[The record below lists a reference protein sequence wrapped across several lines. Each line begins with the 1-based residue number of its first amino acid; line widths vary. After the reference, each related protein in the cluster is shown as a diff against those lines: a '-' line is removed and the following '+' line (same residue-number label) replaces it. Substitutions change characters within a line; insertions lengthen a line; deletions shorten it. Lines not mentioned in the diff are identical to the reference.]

1 MEKRAS
7 EEVQVFKDQCKIDGE
22 ETGKEILTEL
32 LANKKAGKGA
42 GRLCTSAS
50 PKKVAMWIRE
60 ENCHPVIWH
69 TVNEEYQFASE
80 LHAQVATQVFNSP
93 PQSSP

>member
-1 MEKRAS
+1 MAR
-7 EEVQVFKDQCKIDGE
+7 EEAQVFKDQCKIDGK

-32 LANKKAGKGA
+32 LANRKKGA
-42 GRLCTSAS
+42 GRLCVSAS

-69 TVNEEYQFASE
+69 MMKREYQFASE
-80 LHAQVATQVFNSP
+80 LHAEVATQIFNSQ